1 MPVTHPAP
9 TLSSIYSDSYQ
20 LLLDLLVE
28 ARKAVPLTQ
37 TQVAERLGK
46 PQSFVSKYERGER
59 RLDVIEFIEVCRQ
72 LGVEPEKLI
81 QRLEAQLFG

>member
-1 MPVTHPAP
+1 M
-9 TLSSIYSDSYQ
+9 SSIYSDSYQ
-20 LLLDLLVE
+20 LLLDLLVA
-28 ARKAVPLTQ
+28 ARKAAPLTQ
-37 TQVAERLGK
+37 AQVAERLGK

>member
-1 MPVTHPAP
+1 M
-9 TLSSIYSDSYQ
+9 
-20 LLLDLLVE
+20 
-28 ARKAVPLTQ
+28 TQ
-37 TQVAERLGK
+37 AQVAERLGK

-59 RLDVIEFIEVCRQ
+59 RLDVIEFIEVCRL

>member
-1 MPVTHPAP
+1 MPVTHTAP

-28 ARKAVPLTQ
+28 ARKAAPLTQ
-37 TQVAERLGK
+37 AQVAERLGK

-81 QRLEAQLFG
+81 QRLDAQLFG